1 MHRQPLRVH
10 SVQSPSAPSQ
20 CILIASLTRSV
31 EGAGEGGRG
40 ARGGGPGVRDVELDR
55 HLAALHDGTRRGR
68 NGHRER
74 ARSGGVRLLP
84 QIEGIFRT
92 VGGA

>member
-1 MHRQPLRVH
+1 M
-10 SVQSPSAPSQ
+10 
-20 CILIASLTRSV
+20 

-40 ARGGGPGVRDVELDR
+40 ARGGGPGVCDVELDR
-55 HLAALHDGTRRGR
+55 HLAALHDGTRHGR

-84 QIEGIFRT
+84 QIEGIFH
-92 VGGA
+92 VVSGA

>member
-31 EGAGEGGRG
+31 EGA
-40 ARGGGPGVRDVELDR
+40 GVRDVELDR